1 MRCFFMKSGRIC
13 AVEYLSGESDVELIR
28 QAQDV
33 FTAKGLPMG
42 AEGFEVWDH
51 ARFVYRFVLEGAGR
65 EYPAQDGLKGAGGLR
80 SASSGHGRGSF
91 RLRPQWQAAEPDR
104 PAS

>member
-1 MRCFFMKSGRIC
+1 VRCFFMKSGRIY

-28 QAQDV
+28 QAQDL

-51 ARFVYRFVLEGAGR
+51 ARFVYRFVLEVAGQ
-65 EYPAQDGLKGAGGLR
+65 EQPAQDGLKGAGGLLER
-80 SASSGHGRGSF
+80 IFRAWPWKFSTAPAMASC
-91 RLRPQWQAAEPDR
+91 QT
-104 PAS
+104 